1 MIYSIPESSSGK
13 HRNMAIYD
21 VRALTIM
28 PWNIS
33 KTIHNGRVGK
43 LMLDKYWVGMGLS
56 IKQGVCR
63 TKISYTGSKNSNND
77 FQTAPPSGCSRTS
90 IKGNFQA
97 ATWFFDL
104 RYYSLSSHLYPWR
117 NITSYFCLERIFP
130 CWKFCGDIPNKV
142 IQSNNSQNCHK
153 SGLNIV
159 EWN

>member
-56 IKQGVCR
+56 IKRMEGRDCFCR
-63 TKISYTGSKNSNND
+63 
-77 FQTAPPSGCSRTS
+77 
-90 IKGNFQA
+90 
-97 ATWFFDL
+97 
-104 RYYSLSSHLYPWR
+104 
-117 NITSYFCLERIFP
+117 
-130 CWKFCGDIPNKV
+130 
-142 IQSNNSQNCHK
+142 
-153 SGLNIV
+153 
-159 EWN
+159 